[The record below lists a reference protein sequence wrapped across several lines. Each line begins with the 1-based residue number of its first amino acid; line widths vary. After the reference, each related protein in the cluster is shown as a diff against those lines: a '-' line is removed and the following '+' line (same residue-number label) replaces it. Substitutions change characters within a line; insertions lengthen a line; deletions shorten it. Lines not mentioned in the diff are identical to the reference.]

1 VKKSNPLGL
10 PSTHLAK
17 INSTFKSMHSVA
29 GPRITVEKK
38 PYEKKIAKNPAGMM
52 GRNPGVGGRFNKF

>member
-1 VKKSNPLGL
+1 
-10 PSTHLAK
+10 
-17 INSTFKSMHSVA
+17 M
-29 GPRITVEKK
+29 VEKK

>member
-1 VKKSNPLGL
+1 MAKNSLGI
-10 PSTHLAK
+10 PAVHLRK
-17 INSTFKSMHSVA
+17 INSTFKSMHSSA

-52 GRNPGVGGRFNKF
+52 GKNPGVGGKFNRF